1 MKNPSKSFFASFSIF
16 MVAVCLFTVSI
27 CEAAEPIKIGIVHS
41 KKFPFATMMQDAFE
55 MALETIRQNGGINGR
70 ELILVYGDD
79 HGTRRVGEKV
89 IKEMAEMK
97 DISMLV
103 GGYSSRNTVY
113 TAGMAE
119 KLNMPFLICTAA
131 DDRITQR
138 GWKNIYRLNPP
149 ASQYTEGLENF
160 FLDRIK
166 PKSMAIVYEN
176 SPYGTDAAL
185 RMMWFC
191 RENGIDIRRNIPY
204 HKERIKPEYFKR
216 ILAPLKVKGSAPEVI
231 YMVSYLKDAV
241 AVVKEIRKLKINSL
255 LCGGAGG
262 FTHPKFIVEAGD
274 DANLVLTATLW
285 FQEMKYPGT
294 KQFYDEYLKRYATR
308 PDYHAA
314 EAYAALLV
322 AADALRRAKSLTPEA
337 IREALNQTDMK
348 TPFGPVKF
356 SSFDK
361 FQRQNRLPTQVL
373 EIINSKFELIW
384 PLNLAT
390 AAFVP
395 PPGWG
400 DSESKKGQ

>member
-1 MKNPSKSFFASFSIF
+1 MDHPSKSFFSFFTIL
-16 MVAVCLFTVSI
+16 MLVAYFFTGSV

-41 KKFPFATMMQDAFE
+41 KKFPFAAMMQDAYE
-55 MALETIRQNGGINGR
+55 MALEVIHRNGGINGR
-70 ELILVYGDD
+70 ELRLIYADD
-79 HGTRRVGEKV
+79 RGNRRAGEKI

-97 DISMLV
+97 DIAMLV
-103 GGYSSRNTVY
+103 GGYSSSNTVY
-113 TAGMAE
+113 MAGMAE

-166 PKSMAIVYEN
+166 PKDIAIVYEN

-191 RENGIDIRRNIPY
+191 RENNIDIRRNIPY

-216 ILAPLKVKGSAPEVI
+216 ILAPLKVKGAAPEVI

-274 DANLVLTATLW
+274 AANHVITATLW

-294 KQFYDEYLKRYATR
+294 KQFFDEYLKRYAAE

-322 AADALRRAKSLTPEA
+322 AADALKRAKSLTPEA

-373 EIINSKFELIW
+373 EIVNSKFELIW

-390 AAFVP
+390 SKFVP
-395 PPGWG
+395 PPGW
-400 DSESKKGQ
+400 KGSDVK